1 MKPEH
6 SPTLCGLTGNRL
18 LLASL
23 PSGGRIYGHI
33 TSANSRDLD
42 LFLNSSLN
50 GDPDIFL
57 RSHLATSLFQ
67 GGS

>member
-6 SPTLCGLTGNRL
+6 SPTLCGLTGNML

-23 PSGGRIYGHI
+23 PSGGRIYGHV

-42 LFLNSSLN
+42 LILNSSLN